1 VATGEPDTLFGYPV
15 EIDENM
21 PDIGAGAYPVLFG
34 NFQRGYYIARRM
46 GVRLLR
52 DPFTSKPYV
61 NFYATERV
69 GGDVVN
75 SECIKLLKIKAA

>member
-1 VATGEPDTLFGYPV
+1 V
-15 EIDENM
+15 EIDENA
-21 PDIGAGAYPVLFG
+21 PDIAPGAYPVLFG
-34 NFQRGYYIARRM
+34 NFLRGYYIVRRT
-46 GVRLLR
+46 GRRLLR

-61 NFYATERV
+61 NFYTTERV